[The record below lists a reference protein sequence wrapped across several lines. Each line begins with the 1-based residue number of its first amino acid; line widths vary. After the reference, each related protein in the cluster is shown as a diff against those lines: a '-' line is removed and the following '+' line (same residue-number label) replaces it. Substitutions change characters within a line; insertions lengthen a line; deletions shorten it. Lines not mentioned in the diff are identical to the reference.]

1 MKALTCKNNSE
12 VQKADKEYQ
21 KDLFYRYSV
30 YLLKKGDFQ
39 QAENIISTHLN
50 FKSADIEKLRDVIKA
65 EKVNIA
71 LNQITQINR
80 KIEQLYDNSLS
91 TEELST
97 FYNSLDSIVSSLKLL
112 TLNFLKRF

>member
-1 MKALTCKNNSE
+1 M
-12 VQKADKEYQ
+12 
-21 KDLFYRYSV
+21 
-30 YLLKKGDFQ
+30 KKGDFQ

-80 KIEQLYDNSLS
+80 KIEQLYDNSLVQ
-91 TEELST
+91 ELST
-97 FYNSLDSIVSSLKLL
+97 FYNSLNSIVSSLKFVDLELSEKVLAIKPTLFNRLL
-112 TLNFLKRF
+112 SKLYFY